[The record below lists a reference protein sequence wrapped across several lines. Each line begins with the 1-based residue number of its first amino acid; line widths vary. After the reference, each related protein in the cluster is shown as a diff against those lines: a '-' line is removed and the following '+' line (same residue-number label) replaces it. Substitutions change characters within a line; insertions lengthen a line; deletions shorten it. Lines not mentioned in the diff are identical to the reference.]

1 MSIRKS
7 AAVGAF
13 LASLLLTST
22 SGISHAQ
29 GGRASPLTTAKSIKC
44 VFPLIS
50 TGTWEKDGTP
60 KADITPASMVLQYD
74 EIDIQE
80 GTAQV
85 LGLSGRLYI
94 ITRLS
99 GTNLHLLAID
109 SAGPLYITTVFDKPS
124 RPGKFKAAHSRHEFT
139 DISLPGFTS
148 RPEQY
153 YGECEIL
160 K

>member
-1 MSIRKS
+1 MSIGRPTV
-7 AAVGAF
+7 AVGAYVA
-13 LASLLLTST
+13 LMLLMC
-22 SGISHAQ
+22 GVSHAQ
-29 GGRASPLTTAKSIKC
+29 SGQAGKLAAAKSIKC
-44 VFPLIS
+44 EFPLIS

-60 KADITPASMVLQYD
+60 KADLKPTQMVLQYD

-94 ITRLS
+94 ITRMS
-99 GTNLHLLAID
+99 GVNLHLLAID
-109 SAGPLYITTVFDKPS
+109 TSGPLYITTVFDKAS
-124 RPGKFKAAHSRHEFT
+124 HPGKYKAAHSRHEFT
-139 DISLPGFTS
+139 DVSLPGFTS

>member
-1 MSIRKS
+1 MSIGRPT
-7 AAVGAF
+7 AAVGVCIALVLLTCGVSYALSGQAGR
-13 LASLLLTST
+13 LAS
-22 SGISHAQ
+22 
-29 GGRASPLTTAKSIKC
+29 AKSIKC
-44 VFPLIS
+44 AFPLIS

-60 KADITPASMVLQYD
+60 KADVKPTEMVLQYD
-74 EIDIQE
+74 EIDVQE

-94 ITRLS
+94 ITRMS
-99 GTNLHLLAID
+99 GVNLHLLAID
-109 SAGPLYITTVFDKPS
+109 TSGPLYITTVFDKPS

-139 DISLPGFTS
+139 DVSLPGYTS